1 MASFHNLR
9 LLAFLLSLL
18 LFGVLSS
25 AVQNQMFRVVAI
37 DKSSA
42 KDITNTGISK
52 QNQLTT
58 RSMDNFTSDIIPKQ
72 SVLTDSSN
80 KSLSG
85 ELSSSLG
92 FKGIKIEKNTNA
104 NAISTSHVANV
115 TKNTIEPLIN
125 SNAISTS
132 HVANVTKNP
141 SESGPNTNSATISHG
156 NITTPGAT
164 PVEGVNILNTNTNAS
179 AGQPLLSQ
187 QETGG
192 APGSINQ
199 SSMAQIDS
207 DTLDQTTPPE
217 VSLGQQVSN
226 ETETAGSI
234 LAGISTSNA
243 NIENNNITSIQNVI
257 NDIAIGAAQSGG
269 NSQNVASQISNEI
282 VKNPKGSVANAIKE
296 LATQISRG
304 NVDELN
310 IATKQIGSL
319 IAKGNNIQQTL
330 VQVTNNIVNNIETIK
345 STENNFDRV
354 IIHQSTPSDQKTLIT
369 GTLDVIKN
377 AKQEVDVP
385 RVHIKFHGHER
396 SLVLSFLT
404 TNNYKYEMPFSKY
417 NGAFTLDDNDFM
429 VKLLSGDGNIQAAS
443 VAPMFTSGE
452 IGERMFLDKEVNQ
465 GNVFFS
471 MKGVDS
477 GTYLLEVYVKL
488 SNGSIGT
495 FARGSVTVI

>member
-58 RSMDNFTSDIIPKQ
+58 RSMDNFTSHIIPKQ

-104 NAISTSHVANV
+104 
-115 TKNTIEPLIN
+115 
-125 SNAISTS
+125 NAISTS

-187 QETGG
+187 QETAG
-192 APGSINQ
+192 APGTINQ

-207 DTLDQTTPPE
+207 DTLDQTTPR
-217 VSLGQQVSN
+217 
-226 ETETAGSI
+226 
-234 LAGISTSNA
+234 
-243 NIENNNITSIQNVI
+243 
-257 NDIAIGAAQSGG
+257 
-269 NSQNVASQISNEI
+269 
-282 VKNPKGSVANAIKE
+282 K
-296 LATQISRG
+296 
-304 NVDELN
+304 
-310 IATKQIGSL
+310 
-319 IAKGNNIQQTL
+319 
-330 VQVTNNIVNNIETIK
+330 
-345 STENNFDRV
+345 
-354 IIHQSTPSDQKTLIT
+354 
-369 GTLDVIKN
+369 
-377 AKQEVDVP
+377 
-385 RVHIKFHGHER
+385 
-396 SLVLSFLT
+396 
-404 TNNYKYEMPFSKY
+404 
-417 NGAFTLDDNDFM
+417 
-429 VKLLSGDGNIQAAS
+429 
-443 VAPMFTSGE
+443 
-452 IGERMFLDKEVNQ
+452 
-465 GNVFFS
+465 
-471 MKGVDS
+471 
-477 GTYLLEVYVKL
+477 
-488 SNGSIGT
+488 
-495 FARGSVTVI
+495 

>member
-1 MASFHNLR
+1 
-9 LLAFLLSLL
+9 
-18 LFGVLSS
+18 
-25 AVQNQMFRVVAI
+25 MFRVVAI
-37 DKSSA
+37 DKSSG

-58 RSMDNFTSDIIPKQ
+58 RSMDNFTSHIIPKQ

-85 ELSSSLG
+85 GLSSSLS
-92 FKGIKIEKNTNA
+92 FKAIKIEKNANA

-115 TKNTIEPLIN
+115 TKNPIEPLIN
-125 SNAISTS
+125 SNPISTS

-141 SESGPNTNSATISHG
+141 IESGPNTNSATILHG
-156 NITTPGAT
+156 NITTTRAT

-187 QETGG
+187 QETA

-199 SSMAQIDS
+199 SSKSQIDS
-207 DTLDQTTPPE
+207 DSLDQTTPPE

-226 ETETAGSI
+226 ETERAGSI

-296 LATQISRG
+296 LAIQISRG

-310 IATKQIGSL
+310 IATKQIGNL

-354 IIHQSTPSDQKTLIT
+354 IIRQSTPSDQKTLIT
-369 GTLDVIKN
+369 GTLDAIKN

-471 MKGVDS
+471 MNGVDS

-495 FARGSVTVI
+495 FARGSVTIT

>member
-1 MASFHNLR
+1 MPSLHNLR
-9 LLAFLLSLL
+9 LAFLLSLI
-18 LFGVLSS
+18 LFVVLSS
-25 AVQNQMFRVVAI
+25 IAQNQLFRVVAI
-37 DKSSA
+37 DKSSG
-42 KDITNTGISK
+42 KEITNSGIYK

-58 RSMDNFTSDIIPKQ
+58 HSMDNFTSHIIPKQ

-85 ELSSSLG
+85 GLSSSPG
-92 FKGIKIEKNTNA
+92 SKAIKIENTANA
-104 NAISTSHVANV
+104 NANSTSHVANV
-115 TKNTIEPLIN
+115 TKKPILPLIN

-141 SESGPNTNSATISHG
+141 VESSPNTNSATISHG
-156 NITTPGAT
+156 NITTTGAT
-164 PVEGVNILNTNTNAS
+164 PIEGVNILSTNTNAS

-187 QETGG
+187 QETA

-207 DTLDQTTPPE
+207 DSLDQTTPPE

-282 VKNPKGSVANAIKE
+282 IKNPKGSVANAIKE

-354 IIHQSTPSDQKTLIT
+354 IIRQSTPTDQKTLIT

-443 VAPMFTSGE
+443 VAPMFTSGK

-471 MKGVDS
+471 MNGVDS

-495 FARGSVTVI
+495 FARGSVSVI

>member
-132 HVANVTKNP
+132 HVANVTKNTIEPLINSNAISTSHVANVTKNP

-207 DTLDQTTPPE
+207 DTLDQTTPR
-217 VSLGQQVSN
+217 
-226 ETETAGSI
+226 
-234 LAGISTSNA
+234 
-243 NIENNNITSIQNVI
+243 
-257 NDIAIGAAQSGG
+257 
-269 NSQNVASQISNEI
+269 
-282 VKNPKGSVANAIKE
+282 K
-296 LATQISRG
+296 
-304 NVDELN
+304 
-310 IATKQIGSL
+310 
-319 IAKGNNIQQTL
+319 
-330 VQVTNNIVNNIETIK
+330 
-345 STENNFDRV
+345 
-354 IIHQSTPSDQKTLIT
+354 
-369 GTLDVIKN
+369 
-377 AKQEVDVP
+377 
-385 RVHIKFHGHER
+385 
-396 SLVLSFLT
+396 
-404 TNNYKYEMPFSKY
+404 
-417 NGAFTLDDNDFM
+417 
-429 VKLLSGDGNIQAAS
+429 
-443 VAPMFTSGE
+443 
-452 IGERMFLDKEVNQ
+452 
-465 GNVFFS
+465 
-471 MKGVDS
+471 
-477 GTYLLEVYVKL
+477 
-488 SNGSIGT
+488 
-495 FARGSVTVI
+495 